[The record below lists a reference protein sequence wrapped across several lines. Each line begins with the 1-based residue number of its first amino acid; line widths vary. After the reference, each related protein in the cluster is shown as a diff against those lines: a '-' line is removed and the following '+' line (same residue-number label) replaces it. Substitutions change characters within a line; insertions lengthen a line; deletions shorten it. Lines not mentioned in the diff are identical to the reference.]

1 MLAPALAYALH
12 DIWLNSTNDHV
23 DFWTAVV
30 ELTGQSPSDPVARS
44 VAARMASELPVEAND
59 LVGLVAFLNSA
70 SHREKAAKAF
80 SHVVGSVTVRV
91 EDGPLSTFAPWCKL
105 AADASAHVD
114 VIAWPLRTLLFQIV
128 GKVTD
133 AHQRVQL
140 GQAARALLTFAL
152 NNQRAGQLVT
162 VGIDLVG
169 DTYET
174 DIVASRAL
182 LSQLLTGDRFAN
194 HAHEDI
200 PPLARKAKHIAAH
213 DPDFAVEI
221 YRVTFTRGV
230 LDTSATAMGDS
241 QILSL
246 TSNKKQDYDHA
257 RWQLA
262 QYIPGFLECNPDL
275 GVRLLIT
282 ALEGQLASE
291 HPTNAEEQ
299 LISVGGQTVAFLEDG
314 SHIWAHDP

>member
-1 MLAPALAYALH
+1 MAACVRCSSRL
-12 DIWLNSTNDHV
+12 SV
-23 DFWTAVV
+23 R
-30 ELTGQSPSDPVARS
+30 SPTPTSGRNLGKPPGRY
-44 VAARMASELPVEAND
+44 LI
-59 LVGLVAFLNSA
+59 
-70 SHREKAAKAF
+70 
-80 SHVVGSVTVRV
+80 RV
-91 EDGPLSTFAPWCKL
+91 EQRNAP
-105 AADASAHVD
+105 
-114 VIAWPLRTLLFQIV
+114 R
-128 GKVTD
+128 
-133 AHQRVQL
+133 
-140 GQAARALLTFAL
+140 
-152 NNQRAGQLVT
+152 QLVT

-230 LDTSATAMGDS
+230 LDTSATAMGNS

-262 QYIPGFLECNPDL
+262 QYVPGFLERNPDL

-291 HPTNAEEQ
+291 HPTDAEEQ
-299 LISVGGQTVAFLEDG
+299 LISVGGQTVTFLEDG
-314 SHIWAHDP
+314 SHIWAHDPYDRHAHADNRASMIEAFKKRLLNAPATDAVNLAQLAIANNRMALVWARMFLAAARRADVLGQSCGRLPARCNFC